1 MNAVLK
7 GKWPFEWKS
16 SEVQNAFISMRMK
29 TNAKAQVKSSKNKS
43 SCLSSITRGVVAQ
56 SPEPEAHVL
65 CVRAFR
71 VELEFRSAGF
81 GI

>member
-1 MNAVLK
+1 MK
-7 GKWPFEWKS
+7 FKS
-16 SEVQNAFISMRMK
+16 NQI
-29 TNAKAQVKSSKNKS
+29 KSNQIKLFK
-43 SCLSSITRGVVAQ
+43 LITLVVVTQ

-81 GI
+81 

>member
-1 MNAVLK
+1 M
-7 GKWPFEWKS
+7 
-16 SEVQNAFISMRMK
+16 Q
-29 TNAKAQVKSSKNKS
+29 
-43 SCLSSITRGVVAQ
+43 GVVTQ

-81 GI
+81 